1 MMLIYYLN
9 IDYHVLYIEM
19 LFRTNTGKLIEIN
32 KKDYINDKE
41 YYNAICSSYGIT
53 INCSTNNTLEYILAL
68 SKKGI
73 NNHSN
78 QNNHTY

>member
-1 MMLIYYLN
+1 
-9 IDYHVLYIEM
+9 M
-19 LFRTNTGKLIEIN
+19 LFRTNNGKLIEIN

-53 INCSTNNTLEYILAL
+53 INYPTHNTLEYILGL
-68 SKKGI
+68 TKKGI
-73 NNHSN
+73 NNRSN